1 MSAKIETM
9 FDYLLD
15 EFERLARYE
24 LSTSDALQRKKK
36 EIRQYVAGLEFKE
49 QGRHVRRQV
58 TGTAALTVLEVKQ
71 LAEPL
76 GWEFTYQSALDDA
89 LELARAV
96 ERAHG
101 IDGA

>member
-1 MSAKIETM
+1 MSAKIETL
-9 FDYLLD
+9 FDYLID

-24 LSTSDALQRKKK
+24 PSNSDALQHKR
-36 EIRQYVAGLEFKE
+36 RQVRDYVAELEFKE
-49 QGRHVRRQV
+49 QGRHVRRQA
-58 TGTAALTVLEVKQ
+58 TGMAALTVLEVKQ

-76 GWEFTYQSALDDA
+76 GWEMKSQAAVDDA
-89 LELARAV
+89 VELARAV